1 MVAETDFPTSA
12 DFSTSKSAVLTGI
25 ETVRETSGVLL
36 RVPATVTA
44 LVLVVLALA
53 TAVETGFF
61 DGH

>member
-1 MVAETDFPTSA
+1 
-12 DFSTSKSAVLTGI
+12 
-25 ETVRETSGVLL
+25 VLL
-36 RVPATVTA
+36 RLPAAVSL